1 MRDVPLIG
9 PIVSEVMESYGMLS
23 DVKMVQEIVRRLIGA
38 MVEDVLAESRKRIA
52 QYAPM
57 SADDVRSAPI
67 PLIAFSAE
75 MAEQNRSLKA
85 FLFHNMYRHYKVNR
99 MASKAHRVVTDMF
112 GLLMAEPNCLPA
124 QWQRTGND
132 QPGQIDDTRQ
142 ARLIAD
148 YIAGMTDRFAMIEYA
163 RLFDLNV
170 KE

>member
-1 MRDVPLIG
+1 
-9 PIVSEVMESYGMLS
+9 
-23 DVKMVQEIVRRLIGA
+23 
-38 MVEDVLAESRKRIA
+38 
-52 QYAPM
+52 M

-124 QWQRTGND
+124 QWQRPSKD
-132 QPGQIDDTRQ
+132 QSGQIDETQIRNQ
-142 ARLIAD
+142 ASAPCCRL
-148 YIAGMTDRFAMIEYA
+148 YCRHDRPLCY
-163 RLFDLNV
+163 D
-170 KE
+170 